1 MTMALQPWR
10 DTIKQF
16 LTDGPFFIYDL
27 DSLQTHIQMLQQSNL
42 TLWYACKANPF
53 AAIVKLLQQEHFRF
67 DVASEGELQQLINL
81 GIAGADILMTGPAK
95 SERFLAMGLAH
106 RVGTFVIESE
116 RQLTLLQTLAATAGY
131 QPQVLLR
138 LQLQWDDKQRSVL
151 GGSDITPFGMD
162 LPTAKRLV
170 KNMTLPLLGFH
181 VFQWGNILSAQ
192 RLADIWQRTLQ
203 LCRQVSRDFSVLD
216 VGGGL
221 GIPYQQQ
228 SPLLWQEVATQLD
241 TMQQTESIKLW
252 LELGRYVV
260 GPYGYYVA
268 NVVDRKT
275 VYGKTM
281 LVLDGGINHIARPA
295 LVSSSF
301 PVTRLR
307 PTDESQQPSQT
318 FSVHGPLCTA
328 LDCLGEY
335 QLPEDTDVGDALVF
349 QQAGAYGFTES
360 MPFFLCHAIA
370 GEAVIEQ
377 QRIKMVRQVQP
388 ASSWL
393 L

>member
-1 MTMALQPWR
+1 MALQPWR
-10 DTIKQF
+10 DTIKQL

-27 DSLQTHIQMLQQSNL
+27 DSLQAHIQVLQQSGL

-53 AAIVKLLQQEHFRF
+53 AAILKLLQQENFRF

-81 GIAGADILMTGPAK
+81 GIAGKDILMTGPAK
-95 SERFLAMGLAH
+95 SERFFAMGLAH

-116 RQLTLLQTLAATAGY
+116 RQLTLLQTLAATADY

-138 LQLQWDDKQRSVL
+138 LQLQWQEEQSSVL
-151 GGSDITPFGMD
+151 GGSEITPFGID
-162 LPTAKRLV
+162 LPTAQQLV
-170 KNMTLPLLGFH
+170 KKMTLPLLGFH

-203 LCRQVSRDFSVLD
+203 LCRQITSDFTVLD

-228 SPLLWQEVATQLD
+228 SPLLWQEVVTQLD
-241 TMQQTESIKLW
+241 AMQQAQSIKLW

-295 LVSSSF
+295 LVGSSF
-301 PVTRLR
+301 PLTRLR
-307 PTDESQQPSQT
+307 PIDDSQQALQT

-335 QLPEDTDVGDALVF
+335 QLPKDTDIGDALIF

-377 QRIKMVRQVQP
+377 QRIKMVRQPQP